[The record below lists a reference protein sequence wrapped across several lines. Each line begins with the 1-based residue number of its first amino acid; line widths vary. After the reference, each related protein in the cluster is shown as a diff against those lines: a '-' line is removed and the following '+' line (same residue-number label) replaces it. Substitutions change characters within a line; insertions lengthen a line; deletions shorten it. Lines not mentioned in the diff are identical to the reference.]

1 MRRGTKRTSIGQTRI
16 TIYTVF
22 GVLFAALGVIALVH
36 PNFVL
41 PGKKS
46 EMVVGNQKV
55 LIETSRVISV
65 PRVIS
70 ASEVALGIGMA
81 FFGSRKPRNR

>member
-1 MRRGTKRTSIGQTRI
+1 MRRDTRRISIGEMRI

-22 GVLFAALGVIALVH
+22 GVLFAALGVTALVH

-46 EMVVGNQKV
+46 ELVVENQKV
-55 LIETSRVISV
+55 LIETSRIISV
-65 PRVIS
+65 PRVVS

>member
-1 MRRGTKRTSIGQTRI
+1 MRQGIRRTSIGKMKFTV
-16 TIYTVF
+16 YTVF
-22 GVLFAALGVIALVH
+22 GILFVVLGLIALIH

-46 EMVVGNQKV
+46 EMKIENQRV

-65 PRVIS
+65 PRVAS
-70 ASEVALGIGMA
+70 AAEVALGIGMA
-81 FFGSRKPRNR
+81 FFGSRKPRPR